1 MSIDFVFV
9 KCYTESILG
18 KRNVIMIVKVKTGA
32 LCGLDGKNVIVE
44 ADFSNGLPSFDIV
57 GLPDTAVKESKERVR
72 SAIKNS
78 GFDFPAKHAVI
89 NLAPADLK
97 KEGTQFDL
105 PIAIAILAGTGQLK
119 ASFEEYMFIGELGLS
134 GELRPVNGV
143 LSLVSGAKESG
154 IKKVVVPLENVEEAA
169 LQDGIE
175 VFGTDCL
182 EKVYRHLTG
191 ETLIDVA
198 VCDIEKIFSEQSLCN
213 MDFSDVRGQHAL
225 RRGVELCVSGGHNL
239 LLIGTPGSGKSMIA
253 QRIPTILPE
262 MTLEEAIEVTKIYSI
277 AGEIRDGVNLIAQ
290 RPFRAP
296 HHSASAV
303 SIVGGGP
310 KARPGEISLAHN
322 GVLFLDEFPEYK
334 KDVIESMRQP
344 LEDKRIT
351 VSRSVATYTYPCNT
365 MLVVALNPCK
375 CGYYGDGSGKCRC
388 TEAEV
393 RKYLGKISGPMLDR
407 IDIQL
412 EAAPVKY
419 TDLNAMKGESSADI
433 KKRVNAVREIQ
444 KERYKNEE
452 IACNAQLS
460 GALIEKYCPIGKDAS
475 DMLKSA
481 FDTMGLTA
489 RAYGRILKVARTI
502 ADSDGRENINE
513 MDIAEAIGYRS
524 LDRKYFL

>member
-1 MSIDFVFV
+1 
-9 KCYTESILG
+9 
-18 KRNVIMIVKVKTGA
+18 MIVKINTGT
-32 LCGLDGKNVIVE
+32 LSGLDGKHVIVE

-78 GFDFPAKHAVI
+78 GFEFPAKHAVI

-97 KEGTQFDL
+97 KEGSQFDL
-105 PIAIAILAGTGQLK
+105 PIAIAILAGTEQLK
-119 ASFEEYMFIGELGLS
+119 SEFNEYMFIGELGLS

-143 LSLVSGAKESG
+143 LSLVCSAKENG
-154 IKKVVVPLENVEEAA
+154 FTKIFVPFENTEEAVLA
-169 LQDGIE
+169 DGIE
-175 VFGTDCL
+175 VLGAHSL
-182 EKVYRHLTG
+182 AEVYAHLTG
-191 ETLIDVA
+191 ENPIEPSH
-198 VCDIEKIFSEQSLCN
+198 CDIDRIFSEQSIYDI
-213 MDFSDVRGQHAL
+213 DFADVRGQHAL

-253 QRIPTILPE
+253 QRIPTILPD
-262 MTLEEAIEVTKIYSI
+262 MSLEEAIEVTKIYSV
-277 AGEIRDGVNLIAQ
+277 AGELDSNSKLIAQ

-310 KARPGEISLAHN
+310 KAKPGEISLAHN

-344 LEDKRIT
+344 LEDKKIT
-351 VSRSVATYTYPCNT
+351 VSRSAATYTYPCNA
-365 MLVVALNPCK
+365 MLIVALNPCK
-375 CGYYGDGSGKCRC
+375 CGFYGDGTNKCRC
-388 TEAEV
+388 SESDV

-419 TDLNAMKGESSADI
+419 ADLKAMKGESSADI

-444 KERYKNEE
+444 KERYKNEN
-452 IACNAQLS
+452 ITCNAQLS
-460 GALIEKYCPIGKDAS
+460 GSLIDKYCPISKDAS
-475 DMLKSA
+475 DMLKNA
-481 FDTMGLTA
+481 FETMGLTA
-489 RAYGRILKVARTI
+489 RAYSRILKVARTI
-502 ADSDGRENINE
+502 ADSEGRENINE